1 MSTTPGERAEAPSG
15 ASNASFTGLNIFS
28 RPLRERSSHV
38 RRLLR
43 GREENL
49 LSRRRAGAPSARQAQ
64 RCRTPPLPK
73 PQLLRL
79 DS

>member
-1 MSTTPGERAEAPSG
+1 MYLVEQDPEYIHAWAPSDH
-15 ASNASFTGLNIFS
+15 S
-28 RPLRERSSHV
+28 
-38 RRLLR
+38 LR

-64 RCRTPPLPK
+64 RSQTPPLPK

>member
-1 MSTTPGERAEAPSG
+1 MYLVEQDPEYIHAWAPSDHSLSQGPLFG
-15 ASNASFTGLNIFS
+15 AAC
-28 RPLRERSSHV
+28 V
-38 RRLLR
+38 R